1 MAETL
6 KHVTVIGGGSW
17 GTALADIMARAGRIV
32 TIYARD
38 AGLADKINATH
49 ENAAYLPGAK
59 LHENLSATADMVKSV
74 EKAEMALLATPAQ
87 YQRDMLKK
95 FAPLLPKK
103 IPLVN
108 CAKGIEMTTG
118 YLLSEVA
125 KETVPHHPYAVLSGP
140 SFATEAVLGL
150 PTAVTFAVTANDDVG
165 RLWANTLRGKAFRPY
180 LSDDIIG
187 AEIAGAMK
195 NVIAIACG
203 IVEGRGLGQNAKAAV
218 MTRGIAE
225 IKRLGVKR
233 GAKQETFL
241 GLAGIGDLV
250 LTCSSMTSRNF
261 SLGYEFGKGKSL
273 KQILAER
280 RTVSEGVTTSW
291 AVADYAEQH
300 GVDMPICMAI
310 KDILHNNANVD
321 TIIAG
326 LLSREIKKE
335 NI

>member
-1 MAETL
+1 MNATL
-6 KHVTVIGGGSW
+6 TNVTVIGGGSW
-17 GTALADIMARAGRIV
+17 GTALADIMSRAGRSV

-38 AGLADKINATH
+38 AGLAESINNKH
-49 ENAAYLPGAK
+49 ENNIYLPGVK
-59 LHENLSATADMVKSV
+59 LHDNLKATTDMAKSV

-87 YQRDMLKK
+87 YLRETLKK

-118 YLLSEVA
+118 YILSEMA
-125 KETVPHHPYAVLSGP
+125 KETVPDHPYTVLSGP
-140 SFATEAVLGL
+140 SFATESILGL
-150 PTAVTFAVTANDDVG
+150 PTAVTFAVTASEDEG
-165 RLWANTLRGKAFRPY
+165 KLWANTLRGKAFRPY

-233 GAKQETFL
+233 GAKQDTFL

-273 KQILAER
+273 KQILSER

-291 AVADYAEQH
+291 AVADYAEHH

-310 KDILHNNANVD
+310 KEILHNNADVD
-321 TIIAG
+321 VIIAG